1 MVCSGNSLLYFILFY
16 AWYIYIFMNRI
27 AVMTADFAAGDEK
40 AGSSIQS
47 VLISRGRMAAYDE
60 QEEKVLG
67 GFIWGLPHCAIKDMD
82 RQPTKNV

>member
-1 MVCSGNSLLYFILFY
+1 
-16 AWYIYIFMNRI
+16 MNRI

-40 AGSSIQS
+40 AGSSTQS

-67 GFIWGLPHCAIKDMD
+67 GFIRGLPHCAIKDLD